1 MAPWASI
8 PTETVTSRL
17 LAEVPHVESAGG
29 PPARCL
35 GNHGLRPRQGGLK
48 LGSDTLYFHFQ
59 TTVNKNPPREI
70 LSGPTFLRG
79 CATRFA
85 QTVLARG
92 VDAGL
97 RLRRSRRDCLVIS
110 NGVRNLS
117 QGKAEI
123 SLTGRNDKRRMKG
136 DSWTDQLCF
145 LLMLVSEEPEIF
157 GVRLGCAVEGKW

>member
-1 MAPWASI
+1 MGFRP
-8 PTETVTSRL
+8 PHD
-17 LAEVPHVESAGG
+17 EVPSTNSGQAFCFGKRTQTIFASARPPASAG
-29 PPARCL
+29 A
-35 GNHGLRPRQGGLK
+35 
-48 LGSDTLYFHFQ
+48 GSTGSFASAPNPSTLPGTGQ
-59 TTVNKNPPREI
+59 D
-70 LSGPTFLRG
+70 G
-79 CATRFA
+79 CATRGVYPESCRRT

-157 GVRLGCAVEGKW
+157 GVRLGQAVEGKW